1 MDRQLEFQISGGA
14 FVFLAALVLVLPLQW
29 VGAVLLA
36 GLVHEV
42 CHGVAVC
49 FVGGRIQCISIGGR
63 GIVMKT
69 QPLSGVREVICA
81 LAGPLGSFSLLLLV
95 KWFPRTAI
103 CGLVHGLYNMLPLV
117 PMDGGR
123 VLHGALFGL
132 LSPPTAEKIFKWI
145 QRIVYLLIGLFC
157 FILVSRAGILAILLG
172 ILLLRNLRQENTL
185 AKRAFW
191 QYNRSNIEKEV
202 RL

>member
-1 MDRQLEFQISGGA
+1 MDRQLEFRVSGGA

-29 VGAVLLA
+29 VGAVILA
-36 GLVHEV
+36 AMVHET
-42 CHGVAVC
+42 CHGAVVC
-49 FVGGRIQCISIGGR
+49 LVGGRIQCICVGGR

-69 QPLSGVREVICA
+69 QPLSGIREVVCA
-81 LAGPLGSFSLLLLV
+81 LAGPIGSFSLLLLV
-95 KWFPRTAI
+95 KWLPRTAI
-103 CGLVHGLYNMLPLV
+103 CGLVHGLYNMLPLL

-132 LSPPTAEKIFKWI
+132 LSPPLAEKIFRWT
-145 QRIVYLLIGLFC
+145 QRIVYFMIALLC
-157 FILVSRAGILAILLG
+157 FILLSRAGIFAILLG
-172 ILLLRNLRQENTL
+172 ILLLRNLRRENTL

-191 QYNRSNIEKEV
+191 QYNRGNIEKEV

>member
-1 MDRQLEFQISGGA
+1 MDRQLEFQVSGGA

-29 VGAVLLA
+29 VGAVILA
-36 GLVHEV
+36 AMVHEV
-42 CHGVAVC
+42 CHGLAVC
-49 FVGGRIQCISIGGR
+49 LVGGRIQCISIGGR

-69 QPLSGVREVICA
+69 QTLSGVREVICA
-81 LAGPLGSFSLLLLV
+81 IAGPLGSFSLLLLV
-95 KWFPRTAI
+95 RCFPRTAI
-103 CGLVHGLYNMLPLV
+103 CGLIHGLYNMLPLL

-132 LSPPTAEKIFKWI
+132 FSPPMAEKIFRWI
-145 QRIVYLLIGLFC
+145 QRIVYFLIALFC
-157 FILVSRAGILAILLG
+157 LVLVSRAGIFAILLG
-172 ILLLRNLRQENTL
+172 ILLLRNLRRENTL

-191 QYNRSNIEKEV
+191 QYNRSNIKDEV